1 MIKQYIRFSMD
12 IISFYAPCVALQH
25 EQLPL
30 NGNLTD
36 LRLGK
41 LCSPP
46 HKHHQA
52 RQNSRDTPAKTGK
65 SVFKGRQFDI
75 TIIDQLGMLRYN
87 DEEGEKG

>member
-41 LCSPP
+41 LSSLKNRFSGLCRSITAILSGLVMFMGGTT
-46 HKHHQA
+46 QFTEA
-52 RQNSRDTPAKTGK
+52 EIRQIPIQ
-65 SVFKGRQFDI
+65 RQLFV
-75 TIIDQLGMLRYN
+75 L
-87 DEEGEKG
+87 